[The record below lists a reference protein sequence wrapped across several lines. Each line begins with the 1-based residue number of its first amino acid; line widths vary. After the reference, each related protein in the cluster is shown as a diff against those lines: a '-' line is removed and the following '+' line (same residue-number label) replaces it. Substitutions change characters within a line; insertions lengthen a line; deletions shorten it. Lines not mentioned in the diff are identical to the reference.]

1 MHIFTHLFL
10 GLCKLSVG
18 LFIYQSICATYVYN
32 IHIDNNKEN
41 ICTQKES
48 NQYIYMYIYYSMHHL
63 SLCLCVG
70 KSVCLFVWT
79 SFFHS
84 SLISFF
90 MFLSVCVPLSQS
102 MLSNL
107 AGTWLNCA
115 FCSTLVTWY
124 GILSFPVVSCPIHQ
138 CICFFPGYGRTGAYR
153 CLSASLLRSPRAR
166 WASPSFAREMK
177 QRQSPAMDGAIWC
190 DLQLILPRF
199 LHRLYMIHMIA
210 WFAWLQPWGH
220 LAWSYYQWLTQWW
233 AEQNSKFGE
242 LVWH

>member
-1 MHIFTHLFL
+1 MAQGPQVYICLYIPTYIYNIIYMHIFTHLFL

-18 LFIYQSICATYVYN
+18 LFIYQSICATVHMSIIFTLILY
-32 IHIDNNKEN
+32 NKEN

-70 KSVCLFVWT
+70 KYVCLFVWT

-107 AGTWLNCA
+107 AGT
-115 FCSTLVTWY
+115 
-124 GILSFPVVSCPIHQ
+124 
-138 CICFFPGYGRTGAYR
+138 
-153 CLSASLLRSPRAR
+153 
-166 WASPSFAREMK
+166 
-177 QRQSPAMDGAIWC
+177 
-190 DLQLILPRF
+190 
-199 LHRLYMIHMIA
+199 
-210 WFAWLQPWGH
+210 
-220 LAWSYYQWLTQWW
+220 
-233 AEQNSKFGE
+233 
-242 LVWH
+242 